1 MSSQS
6 NQMNSRTKSNYEMD
20 KMRSTDTQSAVIC
33 AEGVSVQYRVPQERI
48 GTFKEYMIRYMQRQI
63 THNTFLALDDISLTV
78 NQVEVFGIIGE
89 NGAGKSTLLK
99 LIARV
104 LKPSQGR
111 IWVKGRVAP
120 LLEVGAGFHPELTG
134 RENIYLNGALLGF
147 TQKEM
152 DDRFQHIVD
161 FAELWDF
168 IDAPLRTYSSGMWA
182 RLGFAVATDVDPD
195 ILIVDEILSV
205 GDENFQ
211 RKSSERIA
219 AFREKGATILLVSHN
234 MSLIEEICDRA
245 ALFEHGHV
253 VTIGSAKAV
262 VNSYLERVRGE
273 ESQRLAGQGML
284 NENNR
289 WGNQTIQIETV
300 KILGADGK
308 EQSVF
313 HTGETLIC
321 EFEYFARESI
331 KEPIFGVAIH
341 RQDGVH
347 ISGPNTAFSN
357 LKVGNVNGGGKISYA
372 INNLPLL
379 EGLYRF
385 SVAATNSTDTEM
397 FDYHDRVYAFRVDNH
412 GWDIAEKY
420 GMITLSGEWQH
431 SLSR

>member
-1 MSSQS
+1 
-6 NQMNSRTKSNYEMD
+6 MD
-20 KMRSTDTQSAVIC
+20 KELTADTLGTVINVD
-33 AEGVSVQYRVPQERI
+33 GVSVQYRVPQERI
-48 GTFKEYMIRYMQRQI
+48 GTFKEYMIRYIQRQI
-63 THNTFLALDDISLTV
+63 KHNTFLALDNISLNV
-78 NQVEVFGIIGE
+78 NRGEVFGIIGE

-99 LIARV
+99 LIAKV
-104 LKPSQGR
+104 LRPTRGR

-134 RENIYLNGALLGF
+134 RENVYLNGAMLGF

-152 DDRFQHIVD
+152 DKRFQQIVD

-234 MSLIEEICDRA
+234 MSLIEEMCDRA
-245 ALFEHGHV
+245 VLFDHGKV
-253 VTIGSAKAV
+253 VTIGTTKAV

-273 ESQRLAGQGML
+273 ESQRLAEQGIL

-289 WGNQTIQIETV
+289 WGNQTIQIEAA
-300 KILGADGK
+300 KILGGDGK

-313 HTGETLIC
+313 HTGETLIL
-321 EFEYFARESI
+321 EFEYRAHKPIE
-331 KEPIFGVAIH
+331 EPIFGVAIH

-347 ISGPNTAFSN
+347 ITGPNTTFANF
-357 LKVGNVNGGGKISYA
+357 KVGNVTGKGKISYT
-372 INNLPLL
+372 IDSLPFL

-385 SVAATNSTDTEM
+385 SVAATNSSDAEM
-397 FDYHDRVYAFRVDNH
+397 FDYHDRVYAFRIDNH
-412 GWDIAEKY
+412 GWDVAEKY
-420 GMITLSGEWQH
+420 GMITLGGEWRH
-431 SLSR
+431 SHSST